1 MMKKTIFNL
10 TLSNIL
16 RENETMEITEYVKTA
31 LASFEQILELPT
43 ESLFNEQKEALSK
56 LSDVTEE
63 KIFNS
68 LDAIHKQWIKNNL
81 TPNLWVENFFNGQLY
96 LYREFKSLQFND
108 VVRYYA
114 FIKNYL
120 EFAGKTVNL
129 DDFEW
134 KFEAFKIEH
143 HKEDNREEI
152 RKKVSDEHFSME
164 TLKHVFAFK
173 AKLESEETKN
183 AQLLNSVNSFL
194 KTVGIITENDINP
207 QIADEAMELMCSFL

>member
-96 LYREFKSLQFND
+96 LYREFK
-108 VVRYYA
+108 
-114 FIKNYL
+114 I
-120 EFAGKTVNL
+120 
-129 DDFEW
+129 
-134 KFEAFKIEH
+134 
-143 HKEDNREEI
+143 
-152 RKKVSDEHFSME
+152 
-164 TLKHVFAFK
+164 
-173 AKLESEETKN
+173 
-183 AQLLNSVNSFL
+183 
-194 KTVGIITENDINP
+194 
-207 QIADEAMELMCSFL
+207 

>member
-1 MMKKTIFNL
+1 MMEKTIFNL

-31 LASFEQILELPT
+31 LAYFEQILELPT
-43 ESLFNEQKEALSK
+43 ESLFKEQKDTFPK
-56 LSDVTEE
+56 LSDVTDEE
-63 KIFNS
+63 IFNS

-81 TPNLWVENFFNGQLY
+81 TPSLWVENFFNRQLY
-96 LYREFKSLQFND
+96 LYREFKSLRFND

-120 EFAGKTVNL
+120 EVAGKTVNL
-129 DDFEW
+129 DDFEC
-134 KFEAFKIEH
+134 KFESYKLEH

-152 RKKVSDEHFSME
+152 LKKVSDGLFSME
-164 TLKHVFAFK
+164 ALKHVFVFK

-183 AQLLNSVNSFL
+183 ARLLNSVNSFL
-194 KTVGIITENDINP
+194 KAVGIITEDDINP
-207 QIADEAMELMCSFL
+207 EIADKAMELMCSFL